1 MRTARPLGGPYAP
14 EGVRNGKAATLSAP
28 AN

>member
-1 MRTARPLGGPYAP
+1 MRTERPWGRPYAP
-14 EGVRNGKAATLSAP
+14 EGVLNGKAATLSAP